1 MLKTILA
8 ASALTLGL
16 ATSAM
21 AQYATGTTTTT
32 TVVTDPAV
40 NTTNGSWWDG
50 MWVDRNTTGSINGG
64 PDVYG
69 NTGLSSMGN
78 PGAIGPCA
86 SNGPGPDANST
97 LNVNDQYC
105 GK

>member
-1 MLKTILA
+1 MIKTILA

-21 AQYATGTTTTT
+21 AQYATGTTDT
-32 TVVTDPAV
+32 TVVTDPAPA
-40 NTTNGSWWDG
+40 NDGWWGGG

-78 PGAIGPCA
+78 NGAIGPCA
-86 SNGPGPDANST
+86 SNGPGPDANSS